1 MKIFIIIALIGLLVY
16 LIARKFMLTT
26 SASNT
31 SIIKASQRQRFVV
44 IDTSSPLINRVTRS
58 TLRTVGIGFLLLL
71 LTLVLGM
78 KIKILWI
85 LIPLSLY
92 LIGQFLFIQTTLSPL
107 RNNAL
112 TLIQRRMK
120 FWLTT

>member
-1 MKIFIIIALIGLLVY
+1 MKIFIIMALIGLLVY

-31 SIIKASQRQRFVV
+31 SIIKARQRQRFVV
-44 IDTSSPLINRVTRS
+44 IDTSSSMRNRVTRS

-92 LIGQFLFIQTTLSPL
+92 LIGQFFVYT
-107 RNNAL
+107 N
-112 TLIQRRMK
+112 
-120 FWLTT
+120 